1 MKRRLMALMALALAV
16 SSCQSDSFL
25 GFGAQDEVDVKLAF
39 SAPDM
44 IGDTRTDG
52 DSQMALNSAFGA
64 IDYLDG
70 APVGDYRA
78 DWDDVDL
85 RYSLEIY
92 DVENLTQPI
101 KDRLVIV
108 KDRYEPV
115 QFDLRLIAG
124 RTYRFAVFADFVP
137 HGTAAA
143 EVGSDVETHRDL
155 GLRHTI
161 GANLTDI
168 AIKES
173 TEALNDEIA
182 DAYFASFEYTPAEDV
197 PSNVVEQ
204 TLTRPYAK
212 VRVVATDLAE
222 LNLNVHPKY
231 VNVTYMTYDEDTA
244 YPTKFNAVKGKLV
257 KDAAVAVAEGESEG
271 KTLGA
276 EYVAQVRDN
285 RDQHVYN
292 SGYDANVDVNNRAS
306 HLTLFTDYILA
317 TSGEHTPISFTM
329 TVLDENKVKIKE
341 VEFDTQIP
349 LERNYLTT
357 IVGNVL
363 TTKTD
368 IQITINDDF
377 LNANKTEDEPFHEV
391 VE

>member
-1 MKRRLMALMALALAV
+1 M
-16 SSCQSDSFL
+16 
-25 GFGAQDEVDVKLAF
+25 
-39 SAPDM
+39 
-44 IGDTRTDG
+44 
-52 DSQMALNSAFGA
+52 
-64 IDYLDG
+64 
-70 APVGDYRA
+70 
-78 DWDDVDL
+78 
-85 RYSLEIY
+85 
-92 DVENLTQPI
+92 
-101 KDRLVIV
+101 
-108 KDRYEPV
+108 
-115 QFDLRLIAG
+115 
-124 RTYRFAVFADFVP
+124 
-137 HGTAAA
+137 
-143 EVGSDVETHRDL
+143 
-155 GLRHTI
+155 
-161 GANLTDI
+161 
-168 AIKES
+168 
-173 TEALNDEIA
+173 
-182 DAYFASFEYTPAEDV
+182 
-197 PSNVVEQ
+197 
-204 TLTRPYAK
+204 
-212 VRVVATDLAE
+212 ATDLAE

-231 VNVTYMTYDEDTA
+231 VNVTYMTYDEDTV

-257 KDAAVAVAEGESEG
+257 KDAAVTVAEGESEG